1 MTIQEQIKQRID
13 GARPGTVFFVNDFA
27 EFDNEYVS
35 KILSLLK
42 DFGVLER
49 LAKGIYYKPIITQ
62 YGNVYPSA
70 EKIVR
75 LIAEHENA
83 EILPTGEYALNAL
96 GFSTQIP
103 MKAVYLTTG
112 SPRTINIGNKKI
124 RLKHRAPSS
133 YSYKSQL
140 MPLLVLA
147 LKAKGKSN
155 ITPKDIDRIEEIV
168 SNSSEGQRI
177 KEDLSVAP
185 VWIRK
190 YIKPIIEKYEYMAR

>member
-168 SNSSEGQRI
+168 SNSAEGQRI

>member
-112 SPRTINIGNKKI
+112 SPRSINIGNKKI

-155 ITPKDIDRIEEIV
+155 ITPKDIDKIEEIV
-168 SNSSEGQRI
+168 SNSAERQQI
-177 KEDLSVAP
+177 KEDLSVTP

>member
-75 LIAEHENA
+75 LIVEHENA

-103 MKAVYLTTG
+103 MKAVYLTNG

-124 RLKHRAPSS
+124 RLK
-133 YSYKSQL
+133 YE
-140 MPLLVLA
+140 LLYC
-147 LKAKGKSN
+147 
-155 ITPKDIDRIEEIV
+155 I
-168 SNSSEGQRI
+168 
-177 KEDLSVAP
+177 
-185 VWIRK
+185 
-190 YIKPIIEKYEYMAR
+190 Y

>member
-13 GARPGTVFFVNDFA
+13 EAKPGTVFFVNDFA

-35 KILSLLK
+35 KILSILK
-42 DFGVLER
+42 DFEVLER

-103 MKAVYLTTG
+103 MKAVYLTNG
-112 SPRTINIGNKKI
+112 SPRIINIGNKKI

-168 SNSSEGQRI
+168 SKSAERQQI
-177 KEDLSVAP
+177 KEDLSVSP

>member
-13 GARPGTVFFVNDFA
+13 EAKPGTVFFVNEFA

-35 KILSLLK
+35 KILSILK
-42 DFGVLER
+42 DFEVLER

-168 SNSSEGQRI
+168 SNSAERQQI
-177 KEDLSVAP
+177 KKDLSIAP